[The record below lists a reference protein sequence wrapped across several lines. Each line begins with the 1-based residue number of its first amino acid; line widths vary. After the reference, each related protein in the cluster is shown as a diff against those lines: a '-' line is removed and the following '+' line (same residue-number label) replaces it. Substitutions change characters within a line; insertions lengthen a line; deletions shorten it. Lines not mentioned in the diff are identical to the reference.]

1 MTLAHLLLTEGGTPS
16 DEVQTQTQWRP
27 RKNIGCT
34 RVCLVVTLS
43 VVLHF
48 SFISP
53 SLCIVMWGPSE
64 PGRTQAMVHGAP
76 WSELCRVPGLAQSWQ
91 RREWRHSD
99 VMDHM
104 SREILTTQWDPVTRS
119 EENRAESSDILTIR
133 GSPHLKWE
141 ICSYPEICL
150 QVVSLGVITVRRA
163 NIKNQH
169 LLDLLLICEIVAWSC
184 YNCGQIW
191 RDSSWCGGTLCL
203 IIHPAHT
210 VERHGSQSGQVPVCS
225 QARISPP
232 VLGGIWQENWLSDS
246 NFVKLRHLETGDWA
260 GGMASWL
267 SLLSLRVIR
276 LKTVWRVTG
285 NCENIPS
292 VQSLAAFPATFLDL
306 SLSQVWS
313 RASVS
318 RDTCPISWDVSGDG
332 DCAGS
337 GQATQNTQMCDPGA
351 GARLRS
357 TLQSLAL
364 VNNAP
369 GTRGRHQGC
378 VTLVLSYWVWSRVHS
393 PMPRWIVVQ

>member
-1 MTLAHLLLTEGGTPS
+1 MIQELKLTHRHHMARPSPGIPLQIKICLHSFVFFCDDIGSLTFNRGRNTKWRGANTNTMTAEEKYRMHES
-16 DEVQTQTQWRP
+16 
-27 RKNIGCT
+27 
-34 RVCLVVTLS
+34 LVVTLS

-104 SREILTTQWDPVTRS
+104 SREILTTQWDLVTRS

-133 GSPHLKWE
+133 GSPPLKWE
-141 ICSYPEICL
+141 ICSCPGICL
-150 QVVSLGVITVRRA
+150 QVDSLGVITVRRA

-225 QARISPP
+225 QARISP
-232 VLGGIWQENWLSDS
+232 VLGGFWQENWLSDS
-246 NFVKLRHLETGDWA
+246 NFVKLRHLATGDW
-260 GGMASWL
+260 GGMASWGCL
-267 SLLSLRVIR
+267 SWVWEWSDWKQSEEWQEIVRIIR
-276 LKTVWRVTG
+276 LFSLWWPHSPRHSWIWVWAKSGHAPLCHVTRVQYHETCQEMETV
-285 NCENIPS
+285 
-292 VQSLAAFPATFLDL
+292 Q
-306 SLSQVWS
+306 
-313 RASVS
+313 
-318 RDTCPISWDVSGDG
+318 
-332 DCAGS
+332 
-337 GQATQNTQMCDPGA
+337 GQARPHKTLKCAILEPG
-351 GARLRS
+351 
-357 TLQSLAL
+357 
-364 VNNAP
+364 P
-369 GTRGRHQGC
+369 GWGQHC
-378 VTLVLSYWVWSRVHS
+378 KAWS
-393 PMPRWIVVQ
+393 W